1 MLSWPRIKARLRRW
15 LTPPRRLKFTREGKY
30 FVALTFGIGFAA
42 INTGNNLLYLLLGMM
57 LSLIVGSGVL
67 SELSLRKLTVER
79 KVPDRIFAGHPFLMG
94 IALTNPKEKLPSFS
108 IEVEEEIVGGT
119 PLEKKCYFLKVPA
132 GRTQVTSYRHTFP
145 GRGLYRF
152 AGFKVSTRFPFTF
165 FRKSRTVSCPDDV
178 VVFPS
183 VHSVTP
189 PTGHSTAASEQHS
202 SRLDRR
208 GEFFAL
214 REYQEGDDPRDIH
227 WRKSAKQGR
236 MMVRQLEDL
245 RGHRIAI
252 FFDNQQA
259 GEVISPSDMDMQER
273 AVSLAASLAVHYVQ
287 LGYQVSLVTRSGAV
301 REGGGQAHLSRVLR
315 ELALVDFIA
324 EARPFAAPA
333 RWPGECI
340 FVSSAGCSVGRPPG
354 MAA

>member
-1 MLSWPRIKARLRRW
+1 MPSWQTVKARLRRL
-15 LTPPRRLKFTREGKY
+15 LTPPRKLKFTREGKY

-67 SELSLRKLTVER
+67 SELSLRRLTVER

-94 IALTNPKEKLPSFS
+94 IALTNPKERLPSFS
-108 IEVEEEIVGGT
+108 IEVEEDISAST
-119 PLEKKCYFLKVPA
+119 LEKKCYFLKVPA
-132 GRTQVTSYRHTFP
+132 GRTQVTSYRHTFQ

-165 FRKSRTVSCPDDV
+165 FRKSRTVRCPDDV
-178 VVFPS
+178 VVLPAI
-183 VHSVTP
+183 HSVIP
-189 PTGHSTAASEQHS
+189 PGGHATSMSEQHS
-202 SRLDRR
+202 SRLDRQ

-245 RGHRIAI
+245 KGQRIAV
-252 FFDNQQA
+252 FLDNLQHR
-259 GEVISPSDMDMQER
+259 EVLSPSDMDQQER
-273 AVSLAASLAVHYVQ
+273 AVSLAASLTVYYVQ
-287 LGYQVSLVTRSGAV
+287 KGFQVSLVTRSSNV
-301 REGGGQAHLSRVLR
+301 RAGTGQVHLTRLLR
-315 ELALVDFIA
+315 ELALVDFIS
-324 EARPFAAPA
+324 EARPFAAPP

>member
-1 MLSWPRIKARLRRW
+1 MPSWQETKDRLRR
-15 LTPPRRLKFTREGKY
+15 LFTPPRKLKFTREGKY

-67 SELSLRKLTVER
+67 SELSLSKLTVER

-108 IEVEEEIVGGT
+108 IEVEEEVT
-119 PLEKKCYFLKVPA
+119 ASTLEKKCYFLKVPA
-132 GRTQVTSYRHTFP
+132 GRTQVTSYRHTFQ
-145 GRGLYRF
+145 GRGLYSF
-152 AGFKVSTRFPFTF
+152 VGFKVSTRFPFTF
-165 FRKSRTVSCPDDV
+165 FRKSRTVRCADEV
-178 VVFPS
+178 IVFPAI
-183 VHSVTP
+183 HSVIP
-189 PTGHSTAASEQHS
+189 PGGHTSAVSDRLS

-245 RGHRIAI
+245 KGHRIAV
-252 FFDNQQA
+252 FLDNHQQR
-259 GEVISPSDMDMQER
+259 EVLSPSDMDLQER
-273 AVSLAASLAVHYVQ
+273 AVSLAASLIVYYIQ
-287 LGYQVSLVTRSGAV
+287 KGYQVSLVTRTGNV
-301 REGGGQAHLSRVLR
+301 GEGTGQAHLTRLLR
-315 ELALVDFIA
+315 KLAVVEFTS
-324 EARPFAAPA
+324 EARPFAAPP

-340 FVSSAGCSVGRPPG
+340 FVSSAGCSVSRPPG
-354 MAA
+354 MVA

>member
-57 LSLIVGSGVL
+57 LSMIVGSGVL

-79 KVPDRIFAGHPFLMG
+79 RVPDRIFAGHPFLMG
-94 IALTNPKEKLPSFS
+94 IALTNPKRRLPSFS
-108 IEVEEEIVGGT
+108 IEVEEEVSDS

-132 GRTQVTSYRHTFP
+132 GRTQVTSYRHTFER
-145 GRGLYRF
+145 RGCYSF
-152 AGFKVSTRFPFTF
+152 TGFKVSTRFPFTF
-165 FRKSRTVSCPDDV
+165 FRKSRMVACADEV
-178 VVFPS
+178 IVFPS
-183 VHSVTP
+183 IHALIP
-189 PTGHSTAASEQHS
+189 PAGQATAVSEQHTN
-202 SRLDRR
+202 RLDRR
-208 GEFFAL
+208 GDFFAL

-245 RGHRIAI
+245 RGRRVAV
-252 FFDNQQA
+252 FLDNHQRS
-259 GEVISPSDMDMQER
+259 EVLSPTDLDLQER

-287 LGYQVSLVTRSGAV
+287 QGYLVSLVTRSGNI
-301 REGGGQAHLSRVLR
+301 RQGMGQAHLSRILR
-315 ELALVDFIA
+315 ELALVQFLD
-324 EARPFAAPA
+324 EERPFAAPP

-354 MAA
+354 VAA